1 MQRRKFLSASLASS
15 ALAVAPRRGS
25 AQTAPAHSREYY
37 LIRRYNLVNGPQT
50 QLTEHY
56 FADALIP
63 ALTRM
68 GLGPIGAF
76 SLAYGPQTPTY
87 YLLAPGSSAE
97 SLAEIDLR
105 LAQDAEFM
113 HAAEPFWSAPAATP
127 AFERVESSLLVAF
140 EGWPKLTPPPA
151 SATKAKRIFQ
161 MRTYES
167 PSFADHVRKVEMFN
181 NGEFAIFQAAG
192 FHLVFFGDALV
203 DSRMP
208 KLTYMLSLDG
218 VDDLDAKWSA
228 FGSNPDWKKL
238 SSNPRYAF
246 EPIVS
251 SITNLILNPLTCSQ
265 I

>member
-15 ALAVAPRRGS
+15 AVALAQRGS
-25 AQTAPAHSREYY
+25 AQSSPAPSREFY

-63 ALTRM
+63 ALTRA

-76 SLAYGPQTPTY
+76 TLTYGPETPAY
-87 YLLAPGSSAE
+87 YMLVPGASVDALAGLDP
-97 SLAEIDLR
+97 R

-113 HAAEPFWSAPAATP
+113 RAAEPFWSAPASAP
-127 AFERVESSLLVAF
+127 AFTRVESSLLVAF

-181 NGEFAIFQAAG
+181 NGEFAIFQTAG
-192 FHLVFFGDALV
+192 FRPVFFGDALV

-218 VDDLDAKWSA
+218 VDQLDAKWSA

-251 SITNLILNPLTCSQ
+251 SITNLILTPLACSQ
-265 I
+265 L

>member
-1 MQRRKFLSASLASS
+1 MQRRQFLSASLASS
-15 ALAVAPRRGS
+15 ALALAQRGS
-25 AQTAPAHSREYY
+25 AQTSPTHSREFY
-37 LIRRYNLVNGPQT
+37 LIRRYDLVNGPQT

-76 SLAYGPQTPTY
+76 SLAYGPQTPAY
-87 YLLAPGSSAE
+87 YLLASGSSVDA
-97 SLAEIDLR
+97 LAEVDLR

-113 HAAEPFWSAPAATP
+113 RAAEPFWSAPAKEP
-127 AFERVESSLLVAF
+127 AFERVESSLLIAF

-181 NGEFAIFQAAG
+181 NGEFAIFQTVG
-192 FHLVFFGDALV
+192 FHPVFFGDALI

-218 VDDLDAKWSA
+218 VDELDAKWAA

-238 SSNPRYAF
+238 SSDPHYAF

-251 SITNLILNPLTCSQ
+251 NITNLILNPLACSQ

>member
-1 MQRRKFLSASLASS
+1 MQRRQFVSASLASS
-15 ALAVAPRRGS
+15 ALALAQRGA
-25 AQTAPAHSREYY
+25 AQTPAAHARDFY
-37 LIRRYNLVNGPQT
+37 LIRRYSLVNGPQT
-50 QLTEHY
+50 QLTERY

-63 ALTRM
+63 ALTRI

-76 SLAYGPQTPTY
+76 SLAYGPQTPAY
-87 YLLAPGSSAE
+87 YLLAPGSSVDA
-97 SLAEIDLR
+97 LAQLDLR
-105 LAQDAEFM
+105 LAQDAEFLR
-113 HAAEPFWSAPAATP
+113 AAEPFWSAPATAP
-127 AFERVESSLLVAF
+127 AFDRVESSLLIAF

-151 SATKAKRIFQ
+151 SATKARRIFQ

-192 FHLVFFGDALV
+192 FHPVFFGDALV

-218 VDDLDAKWSA
+218 TDQLDAKWAA

-265 I
+265 L

>member
-1 MQRRKFLSASLASS
+1 MQRRQFLSASLASS
-15 ALAVAPRRGS
+15 AMALAQSGS
-25 AQTAPAHSREYY
+25 AETSPAHSREFY
-37 LIRRYNLVNGPQT
+37 LIRRYNLFNGPQT

-63 ALTRM
+63 ALARM

-76 SLAYGPQTPTY
+76 SLVYGLQTPAY
-87 YLLAPGSSAE
+87 YLLAPGSSVDA
-97 SLAEIDLR
+97 LAQLDLR
-105 LAQDAEFM
+105 LAEDAEFM
-113 HAAEPFWSAPAATP
+113 RAAETFWSAPAKEP

-151 SATKAKRIFQ
+151 TATKAKRIFQ

-192 FHLVFFGDALV
+192 FHPVFFGDALV

-218 VDDLDAKWSA
+218 ADELDAKWSA